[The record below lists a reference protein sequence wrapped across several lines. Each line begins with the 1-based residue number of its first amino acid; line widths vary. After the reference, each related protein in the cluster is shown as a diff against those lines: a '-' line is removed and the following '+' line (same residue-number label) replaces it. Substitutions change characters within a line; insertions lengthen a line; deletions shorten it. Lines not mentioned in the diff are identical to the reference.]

1 MDDTQISQR
10 LSELGLE
17 LPPPSKPVAA
27 YVPVK
32 IVGALAF
39 VAGQVPFVDGLL
51 FHPGRLGETVSVE
64 DAADAA
70 GRAALQALSVLREAL
85 GGGFGRL
92 RGIAQVT
99 VYIAATPEFEE
110 HPKVADGASTLLVD
124 LLGESGKHAR
134 AAVGMASLPLGASV
148 EVAVTAEVDPA

>member
-10 LSELGLE
+10 LSDLGME
-17 LPPPSKPVAA
+17 LPPPAKPVAA
-27 YVPVK
+27 YIPVK
-32 IVGALAF
+32 IVGGLAY

-51 FHPGRLGETVSVE
+51 LKPGRLGETVSVE
-64 DAADAA
+64 DAAEAA
-70 GRAALQALSVLREAL
+70 GRAALQALSALREAL

-99 VYIAATPEFEE
+99 VYVAATPDFEE
-110 HPKVADGASTLLVD
+110 HPKVADGASSLLVD
-124 LLGESGKHAR
+124 VLGDAGRHAR

>member
-1 MDDTQISQR
+1 MDDTYISQR

-17 LPPPSKPVAA
+17 LPPPTKPVAA

-32 IVGALAF
+32 IVGAVAY

-51 FHPGRLGETVSVE
+51 LHPGRLGETVSVE
-64 DAADAA
+64 DASEAA
-70 GRAALQALSVLREAL
+70 GRAVLQALSVLREAL
-85 GGGFGRL
+85 GEGFGRL

-110 HPKVADGASTLLVD
+110 HPKVADGASTMLVD
-124 LLGESGKHAR
+124 VLGEPGKHAR
-134 AAVGMASLPLGASV
+134 AAVGMASLPLGACV